1 MGPALQIKN
10 GCTKWFQNCLKY
22 IKLQSLFNTVTTQMT
37 DVYDESTI
45 VSSRDSQ
52 PLSLCET
59 LLVLKNV
66 CGTPKL
72 SNS

>member
-1 MGPALQIKN
+1 
-10 GCTKWFQNCLKY
+10 
-22 IKLQSLFNTVTTQMT
+22 MT